1 MEMKKIYEEDTE
13 KINEEEGNHTQARSQ
28 TSTHA
33 PAHRTQRTTA
43 MNLALKHPIT
53 LKQHQSPS

>member
-1 MEMKKIYEEDTE
+1 MEMKKINEEDTE
-13 KINEEEGNHTQARSQ
+13 KIYEEELHTQTRYQ

-43 MNLALKHPIT
+43 MNLALNHPIT